1 MNPLSALVRFVK
13 TYSTGVVAATISV
26 SFAAYMLV
34 TGGDGNGLKIDT
46 PVVVH
51 HVPVKSPLKERLEIA
66 IAPTRKTTDGKPLVI
81 EDMLITGSIQKT
93 TPKESLRKPLRSA
106 RKRPGGRTTPH
117 YVLRFAT
124 PDVALVEGSG
134 RLWSVEP
141 GDILPGAG
149 RVIRIENRGHDH
161 WVVKAYDGRTIRE
174 IGSRQD

>member
-1 MNPLSALVRFVK
+1 MNLMSGLVQFAK
-13 TYSTGVVAATISV
+13 TYSTGVVAAAISV

-34 TGGDGNGLKIDT
+34 TGGVGDGMT
-46 PVVVH
+46 VEETVVVN
-51 HVPVKSPLKERLEIA
+51 HVPVKSPLAERLEVA
-66 IAPTRKTTDGKPLVI
+66 IAPTRKISREKPLVI
-81 EDMLITGSIQKT
+81 DDMLITGSIGKAS
-93 TPKESLRKPLRSA
+93 PKEPMRKPPRTADKHS
-106 RKRPGGRTTPH
+106 GGRTEAN

-141 GDILPGAG
+141 GDVLPGAG

-174 IGSRQD
+174 IDSRQD

>member
-1 MNPLSALVRFVK
+1 MKPLSALVRFVK
-13 TYSTGVVAATISV
+13 TYSTGVVAASISV
-26 SFAAYMLV
+26 SFAAYMLI
-34 TGGDGNGLKIDT
+34 TGGGGGGLTVDG

-51 HVPVKSPLKERLEIA
+51 HV
-66 IAPTRKTTDGKPLVI
+66 
-81 EDMLITGSIQKT
+81 QKT
-93 TPKESLRKPLRSA
+93 TPKEPLRKPLRSA
-106 RKRPGGRTTPH
+106 RKRPGGRNAPQ